1 MTLRG
6 FLILLCSSLATA
18 GIAGAG
24 AFQVIH
30 DLRAPTA
37 NQAAITPVAAR
48 QAATPATTNPVTGA
62 ASVAPVAPAQ
72 MTNSARTNTGT
83 ATAPQT
89 PPSARAQ
96 GTTTATAAAAPNP
109 QPAPAT
115 ASAPL
120 PPLRP
125 YIAACA
131 ETPPIVKKTVT
142 ASRKAI
148 QRKPPTH
155 VVATQR
161 PRIVP
166 AEAPPQVGY
175 PTAQTYPYYAGYTY
189 YSSYPPTTYY
199 RAY

>member
-18 GIAGAG
+18 GIAGAA

-48 QAATPATTNPVTGA
+48 QAATPATTKPVVGA
-62 ASVAPVAPAQ
+62 VSVAPVAPAQ
-72 MTNSARTNTGT
+72 MTNSATTNTGT

-89 PPSARAQ
+89 PPPARAQ

-131 ETPPIVKKTVT
+131 GTPPILKKTVT

-155 VVATQR
+155 VVAAQR